1 MALPAVIG
9 GVLVTLART
18 WLASI
23 IGRVLLTMGIGL
35 FAYTYAV
42 PSLVQFVGAQFTAL
56 PAFVRFSVG
65 ASGIDVVCTA
75 VLSALAVKATA
86 RVFFAKVGGGG

>member
-9 GVLVTLART
+9 GVLVTLARI

-23 IGRVLLTMGIGL
+23 IGRVLLTIGIGL

-42 PSLVQFVGAQFTAL
+42 PSLTQFVGAQFSAL
-56 PAFVRFSVG
+56 PAFVRHSVG

-86 RVFFAKVGGGG
+86 RVFFGKVGGG